1 MGAIQ
6 NSINQALG
14 VAAALNAPT
23 KALKEQ
29 EERQAAAKEAERQE
43 AIKREEA
50 KRDIA
55 QKAMDECYFSLLQIK
70 KPKEITDMK
79 DIRHSKANLEGSKT
93 AYNAASNQKSK
104 SFQAL
109 YQLTGNSDYAKK
121 YAEEFI
127 NLGKISSAFN
137 EVKNSLNRRETDL
150 LKAREANKRAQ
161 EILQAKKQIRE
172 QTMEKRQSYL
182 DQPLSIGGK
191 EIGTVRG
198 LPKDMRS
205 QVKEGMKNV
214 R

>member
-29 EERQAAAKEAERQE
+29 EERQAAAKEAERNE
-43 AIKREEA
+43 AIKKEEA
-50 KRDIA
+50 RKKIA
-55 QKAMDECYFSLLQIK
+55 RKTLDESYLSLLQAK
-70 KPKEITDMK
+70 RPEEITDMY
-79 DIRHSKANLEGSKT
+79 DIELSRGNLEGSKT
-93 AYNAASNQKSK
+93 AYNAASNQLAKSY
-104 SFQAL
+104 QAL
-109 YQLTGNSDYAKK
+109 YELTGETK
-121 YAEEFI
+121 YAEDYARAVSDF
-127 NLGKISSAFN
+127 GKVSIAFKGAQ
-137 EVKNSLNRRETDL
+137 ESLNRKETDL
-150 LKAREANKRAQ
+150 RKAQEANKRAQ
-161 EILQAKKQIRE
+161 EIQEAKKELKE
-172 QTMEKRQSYL
+172 QTMKRRQSYL

-205 QVKEGMKNV
+205 QVKEGMKNG

>member
-43 AIKREEA
+43 AIKKEQTNIDIATEAIEEA
-50 KRDIA
+50 ISSVSR
-55 QKAMDECYFSLLQIK
+55 LK
-70 KPKEITDMK
+70 KPIEDLNMAEVQSYKN
-79 DIRHSKANLEGSKT
+79 NLEGGKT
-93 AYNAASNQKSK
+93 SFEAASNQGAKST
-104 SFQAL
+104 QAL
-109 YQLTGNSDYAKK
+109 YQLTGDPEYAKK
-121 YAEEFI
+121 YAE
-127 NLGKISSAFN
+127 GMSSYGRISSLFKTIQ
-137 EVKNSLNRRETDL
+137 ESFNRRETDL
-150 LKAREANKRAQ
+150 LKAEAANKRAQ
-161 EILQAKKQIRE
+161 EIQQANKELKE
-172 QTMEKRQSYL
+172 QTMKRRQSYL
-182 DQPLSIGGK
+182 DQPISIDGK

-205 QVKEGMKNV
+205 QVKEGMKNG

>member
-29 EERQAAAKEAERQE
+29 EERQAAVKEAERQA
-43 AIKREEA
+43 AIKKEETKLKIA
-50 KRDIA
+50 KE
-55 QKAMDECYFSLLQIK
+55 AMDESYLNLILTK
-70 KPKEITDMK
+70 KPEEITDIK
-79 DIRHSKANLEGSKT
+79 DIKLGKANLEGSRT
-93 AYNAASNQKSK
+93 GFNTASNQMSK
-104 SFQAL
+104 SYQAL
-109 YQLTGNSDYAKK
+109 YELTGKPKYAKDYAESVVS
-121 YAEEFI
+121 Y
-127 NLGKISSAFN
+127 GSVSSMFN
-137 EVKNSLNRRETDL
+137 SAQESFHRRETDL
-150 LKAREANKRAQ
+150 LKAQEANKRAQ
-161 EILQAKKQIRE
+161 EIQEAKKELKE
-172 QTMEKRQSYL
+172 QTTKRRQSYL

-205 QVKEGMKNV
+205 QVKEGMKDV

>member
-29 EERQAAAKEAERQE
+29 EERQAAAKEAENK
-43 AIKREEA
+43 AAREKEETRVGLA
-50 KRDIA
+50 K
-55 QKAMDECYFSLLQIK
+55 QAMDESYINLILAKS
-70 KPKEITDMK
+70 PKEITDIK
-79 DIRHSKANLEGSKT
+79 DIKRSRASLEGSRT
-93 AYNAASNQKSK
+93 AFNAASNQLSK
-104 SFQAL
+104 SYQAL
-109 YQLTGNSDYAKK
+109 YELTGEPEYVRDYGEALINS
-121 YAEEFI
+121 
-127 NLGKISSAFN
+127 GQISSAFN
-137 EVKNSLNRRETDL
+137 DAKESLNRRETDL
-150 LKAREANKRAQ
+150 LKAVEANKRAQ
-161 EILQAKKQIRE
+161 EMQQAKKELKE
-172 QTMEKRQSYL
+172 QTMKKRQSYL

>member
-29 EERQAAAKEAERQE
+29 EERQVAAKEAERQE
-43 AIKREEA
+43 AKKRE
-50 KRDIA
+50 KTRQKIA
-55 QKAMDECYFSLLQIK
+55 QKTMDEAYLNLILTK
-70 KPKEITDMK
+70 KPEEITDIK
-79 DIRHSKANLEGSKT
+79 DIKRSKADLEGSRT
-93 AYNAASNQKSK
+93 AFNTASNQMSK
-104 SFQAL
+104 SYQAL
-109 YQLTGNSDYAKK
+109 YELTGKPKYAKDYAESVVS
-121 YAEEFI
+121 Y
-127 NLGKISSAFN
+127 GSVSSMFN
-137 EVKNSLNRRETDL
+137 TAQESLNRRETDL
-150 LKAREANKRAQ
+150 LKAQEANKRAQ
-161 EILQAKKQIRE
+161 EMQQAKKELKE
-172 QTMEKRQSYL
+172 QTMKRRQSYL

-205 QVKEGMKNV
+205 QVKEGMKNG

>member
-43 AIKREEA
+43 AIKREKTRRKIAKEA
-50 KRDIA
+50 RD
-55 QKAMDECYFSLLQIK
+55 ESFLSLIQTK
-70 KPKEITDMK
+70 KPEEITDMY
-79 DIRHSKANLEGSKT
+79 DIKLSKANLEGSRT
-93 AYNAASNQKSK
+93 AYNAASNQMSK
-104 SFQAL
+104 SYQAL
-109 YQLTGNSDYAKK
+109 YELTGNPKYAKD
-121 YAEEFI
+121 YAEEVAYY
-127 NLGKISSAFN
+127 GKISSMFN
-137 EVKNSLNRRETDL
+137 SAQESLNRKETDL
-150 LKAREANKRAQ
+150 LKAQEANKRAQ
-161 EILQAKKQIRE
+161 EIQEAKKE
-172 QTMEKRQSYL
+172 LKAQTMKKRQSYL

-191 EIGTVRG
+191 EIGTVKG